1 MRRGVCDEDAT
12 VADAGVKLT
21 VGGVMTVA
29 DLGRVVGHITHPRS
43 RWLEQALP
51 SPKANFGM
59 IARAADVSHAPN
71 GGERRGGNAAQRP
84 RPTDN
89 TCKTSESTCD
99 NHTSDNQPAP
109 IALVL
114 PPPIALGLVLRDAA
128 PWEQQGEGRTT
139 QGNARE
145 DSTRNLGDGE
155 MSGKE
160 EALRRLSKMLGEHAA
175 LGLV

>member
-1 MRRGVCDEDAT
+1 VRRGEYEDAT
-12 VADAGVKLT
+12 VADAGGKLT

-43 RWLEQALP
+43 RWLEQGLP
-51 SPKANFGM
+51 SPKANFGL

-89 TCKTSESTCD
+89 TCKTSENTYDHHTCD
-99 NHTSDNQPAP
+99 N
-109 IALVL
+109 L
-114 PPPIALGLVLRDAA
+114 PPPIGLVLLDAA

-139 QGNARE
+139 E

-155 MSGKE
+155 MSGTEMAGKE

-175 LGLV
+175 LALV